1 MKIGLV
7 CPYDFNYPSGVVN
20 HVISLERHFTK
31 MGHAVKVIAPA
42 SRSVSACGGRFVQ
55 VGKPLP
61 IPASG
66 SMVRITLSMNL
77 KSKVE
82 EILDQENFDIIHLH
96 EPLMPMLC
104 VTTLLSS
111 HSPTVGT
118 FHASYRKPKYAP
130 GKPLDGYN
138 LGKPLSTALMRRWAR
153 KLDGRIA
160 VSETARQHAYKHFP
174 GEYEIIPNGADVQ
187 HFSPDASPIPKFCD
201 GKLNILFVGRL
212 ETRKGFVYLLEAY
225 KKVKREIPKSRLI
238 VVGPGTMLRRKY
250 ENQIM
255 ADGIKDV
262 VFAGYASYDEL
273 PKFYKTA
280 DVFCAPATSW
290 ESFGIVLLEAMATGK
305 PVVASNIEGYAGV
318 VTNRVEGLLVPPKDS
333 ESLAQALL
341 YLMKDETLR
350 REMGARGRLKAQDY
364 SWEHIAKRILD
375 FYNYALNNHAGTNG
389 FQNLKLRHL
398 LFESK
403 GKGPLE

>member
-7 CPYDFNYPSGVVN
+7 CPYDFAYPSGVAN
-20 HVISLERHFTK
+20 HVISLEHQFTK
-31 MGHAVKVIAPA
+31 MGHEVKVIAPA
-42 SRSVSACGGRFVQ
+42 SRSVSACGGRFIQ

-77 KSKVE
+77 KSRVE
-82 EILDQENFDIIHLH
+82 EILEQENFDIIHLH

-104 VTTLLSS
+104 LTTLLSS
-111 HSPTVGT
+111 HAPTVGT
-118 FHASYRKPKYAP
+118 FHACYRKPKYAP

-138 LGKPLSTALMRRWAR
+138 LGKPLSTVFLRRWAR

-160 VSETARQHAYKHFP
+160 VSEPARQHAGKHFP
-174 GEYEIIPNGADVQ
+174 GEYEIIPNGVDVQ
-187 HFSPDASPIPKFCD
+187 HFSPETSPIPKFGD
-201 GKLNILFVGRL
+201 EKLNILFVGRL
-212 ETRKGFVYLLEAY
+212 EKRKGFDYLLEAY
-225 KKVKREIPKSRLI
+225 KKVKREIPNSRLI

-255 ADGIKDV
+255 AEGIKDV

-273 PKFYKTA
+273 PRFYKTA
-280 DVFCAPATSW
+280 DIFCAPATSW

-318 VTNRVEGLLVPPKDS
+318 VTNSVDGLLVPPKDS

-364 SWEHIAKRILD
+364 SWEHIARRILD
-375 FYNYALNNHAGTNG
+375 FYNEALNKHVESNG
-389 FQNLKLRHL
+389 FQNLKLRHI
-398 LFESK
+398 LFEAK
-403 GKGPLE
+403 GKRQFE

>member
-7 CPYDFNYPSGVVN
+7 CPYDFAYPSGVAN
-20 HVISLERHFTK
+20 HVISLEHHFTK
-31 MGHAVKVIAPA
+31 MGHEVKVIAPA
-42 SRSVSACGGRFVQ
+42 SRSISACGGRFIQ

-82 EILDQENFDIIHLH
+82 EILDQENFDILHLH

-104 VTTLLSS
+104 ITTLLSS

-118 FHASYRKPKYAP
+118 FHACYRKPKYAP

-138 LGKPLSTALMRRWAR
+138 LGKPLSTVLLRRWAR

-160 VSETARQHAYKHFP
+160 VSEAARQHACKNFP
-174 GEYEIIPNGADVQ
+174 SEYEIIPNGVDVQ
-187 HFSPDASPIPKFCD
+187 HFSPDASPISEFCD
-201 GKLNILFVGRL
+201 GKMNILFVGRL
-212 ETRKGFVYLLEAY
+212 EKRKGFDYLLEAY
-225 KKVKREIPKSRLI
+225 KKVKQEIPNSRLI
-238 VVGPGTMLRRKY
+238 VVGPGTVLRRKY
-250 ENQIM
+250 ESQIIE
-255 ADGIKDV
+255 DGIKDV
-262 VFAGYASYDEL
+262 IFAGYASYNEL
-273 PKFYKTA
+273 PRFYKTA

-290 ESFGIVLLEAMATGK
+290 ESFGIVLLEAMATAK

-318 VTNRVEGLLVPPKDS
+318 VTNSVEGLLVPPKDS
-333 ESLAQALL
+333 ESLTRALL

-350 REMGARGRLKAQDY
+350 REIGARGRLKAQDY
-364 SWEHIAKRILD
+364 SWEHIALRILD
-375 FYNYALNNHAGTNG
+375 FYNEALNKHVETNG

-403 GKGPLE
+403 GKRQLE